1 MDGKHIR
8 MGCPK
13 LTGSWYFDLKGFFSM
28 VLLGICDPNYWF
40 VLFNL
45 GQYLSNKDGGVLLNL
60 LMSQI
65 FQENRLKVPKCPSSE
80 NVGDVPVYLAAIYP
94 P

>member
-1 MDGKHIR
+1 
-8 MGCPK
+8 
-13 LTGSWYFDLKGFFSM
+13 M
-28 VLLGICDPNYWF
+28 VLLGICDPNSCF

-45 GQYLSNKDGGVLLNL
+45 GQYLSNNDSGVLLNL

-65 FQENRLKVPKCPSSE
+65 FEENCLKVPKSPSSE
-80 NVGDVPVYLAAIYP
+80 NVGDLPVYLAAIYP

>member
-1 MDGKHIR
+1 
-8 MGCPK
+8 
-13 LTGSWYFDLKGFFSM
+13 M
-28 VLLGICDPNYWF
+28 VLLGICDPNSCF

-45 GQYLSNKDGGVLLNL
+45 GQYLSNNDSGVLLNL

-65 FQENRLKVPKCPSSE
+65 FEENRLKVPKSPSSE
-80 NVGDVPVYLAAIYP
+80 NVDDLPVYLAAIYP